1 MVPHQLLHLLGLA
14 LISCK
19 ARKKTIVS
27 KSSVEAEYRSM
38 VTTTCELQWCI
49 SLLRDFDIP
58 APLPIPMW
66 CDNLT
71 TLHITQNSVFH
82 ERMKHLD
89 IDCLI
94 VTLCGSGFNLACF
107 FPRMF
112 LPPLNLSMS
121 SPNPSLVSSSIV
133 CYASWAWLIVFNQL
147 HLKRGMKRV
156 SEWCLAC
163 PFKCF
168 QNIPQ
173 FTLSM

>member
-38 VTTTCELQWCI
+38 VTTTCELQLCI

-58 APLPIPMW
+58 APLPVPLW

-71 TLHITQNSVFH
+71 TLHIMQNSVFH

-89 IDCLI
+89 IDCHI
-94 VTLCGSGFNLACF
+94 VRERFKSGLL
-107 FPRMF
+107 
-112 LPPLNLSMS
+112 LPQN
-121 SPNPSLVSSSIV
+121 VSS
-133 CYASWAWLIVFNQL
+133 ASQPADVIPKSL
-147 HLKRGMKRV
+147 
-156 SEWCLAC
+156 SCLLFHRLLCKLGLVDCLQPA
-163 PFKCF
+163 P
-168 QNIPQ
+168 P
-173 FTLSM
+173 